1 MTENKPDEFTLKIL
15 AAMAFKI
22 KIPECEIC
30 EKSIYGIPVP
40 GCIGEC
46 DLPIELKN
54 DQYGRIKV
62 LGSNLKGDKWD
73 FPFDKVEAENYDTY
87 VLFNFD
93 KDFENLERAYAI
105 PKKEME
111 KRLSSI

>member
-1 MTENKPDEFTLKIL
+1 MTENKPDEFTLKIF
-15 AAMAFKI
+15 AATALKI
-22 KIPECEIC
+22 KVPECQTCKKGID
-30 EKSIYGIPVP
+30 GIPVP

-62 LGSNLKGDKWD
+62 LASNLKEDKWD
-73 FPFDKVEAENYDTY
+73 FPYDKIDAENYDTY

-93 KDFENLERAYAI
+93 KDFENIEHAYAI

-111 KRLSSI
+111 KRLSSM